1 MCPFEDCKKC
11 REYANCP
18 FLSAT
23 VQRSY
28 ANRTLDGIWKTLNK
42 IDEKLESISKT
53 SKS

>member
-1 MCPFEDCKKC
+1 MCPFEECKNC

-28 ANRTLDGIWKTLNK
+28 TNRTLDGILNALNK
-42 IDEKLESISKT
+42 IDEKLGSISKNN
-53 SKS
+53 KI